1 MATAKKKEAPKSEP
15 KPEAT
20 KAPETKAVAAAPQ
33 AALPAIQGASE
44 RIQNALAEVSDN
56 LKSVENYRLPRA
68 KLTSEGFELAE
79 GEEPVE
85 ELEGILIHAKKT
97 NVYYDKPYNPSD
109 VTPPTCFSLDGD
121 KPDKSIQKP
130 VHATCKGCPMAEFG
144 TNSMKSGKA
153 CRNLKPLFLIR
164 QGEDGISII
173 PRQITITPTSLK
185 SANQYL
191 MDLTERGIA
200 YRKVLTKITTYKENA
215 KDTYR
220 KMKFSI
226 AKRLDAQDLADVEV
240 LRKQWLPIMDAQN
253 VDQNEVDSGAGAAV
267 VAEASG
273 EY

>member
-1 MATAKKKEAPKSEP
+1 MATAKKTKVEESKAATPKVE
-15 KPEAT
+15 
-20 KAPETKAVAAAPQ
+20 ETKAVATAPQ
-33 AALPAIQGASE
+33 AALPAISGASP
-44 RIQNALAEVSDN
+44 RIAAALEEVADN
-56 LKSVENYRLPRA
+56 LKSVENYRLPRT
-68 KLTSEGFELAE
+68 KLTSEGFELSE

-97 NVYYDKPYNPSD
+97 NVYYDKPYNSSD
-109 VTPPTCFSLDGD
+109 VSPPTCFSLDGD

-144 TNSMKSGKA
+144 TNAMKSGKA

-164 QGEDGISII
+164 QSEDGMAII

-185 SANQYL
+185 AANTYL
-191 MDLTERGIA
+191 MDLTERGLA

-215 KDTYR
+215 KDPYR

-226 AKRLDAQDLADVEV
+226 AKRLDAQDIADVEV
-240 LRKQWLPIMDAQN
+240 LRKQWLPIMDAQS

-267 VAEASG
+267 AAEASG